1 MSDRQDLHTLIDHI
15 PATDVPA
22 TRKFLRAMIE
32 DPLELSILT
41 APLDSEPLTA
51 EDIVAPD
58 QARASLDRG
67 EGIPHE
73 DILREFG
80 IEPAR

>member
-1 MSDRQDLHTLIDHI
+1 
-15 PATDVPA
+15 
-22 TRKFLRAMIE
+22 MIE

-51 EDIVAPD
+51 EDIVALD